1 MNPSIDLAATLL
13 LVGSAQA
20 FFFMLALLT
29 TNTENYNANRY
40 LAVLL
45 ALLGITLIDEFMT
58 WTHYYLSYPHLLGL
72 IWPTNY
78 LYAPFAYFYVK
89 SLTSMHKYRP
99 GKRMLLHLIP
109 FALDVLYNLPKYL
122 MTADQK
128 VDLMFRSERVS
139 IAHFLEPDTL
149 GPIIQMLFYL
159 IISVH
164 LLNVHARSIKD
175 RYSSIER
182 INLIWLRNLLI
193 ALFALWCMYLF
204 AELISP
210 LFGVVFQAWYALHV
224 IVVVVIFALG
234 FFGVRQPVIFA
245 GVRARIQEGAQSGI
259 SDGKSDRSAQI
270 EPGVGGKYRKSTLDD
285 ALRRAILEELRG
297 LMAAQ
302 RPYLDGDLALHKLAD
317 MMGISPNHLSEVIN
331 ANLNMNFFDF
341 INSYRVEEA
350 KRELAR
356 ETTGRVQNVL
366 TIALEAGFNSKSAFY
381 TAFKKHTDM
390 TPSQFRKAA
399 SSG

>member
-20 FFFMLALLT
+20 FFFVLALLT
-29 TNTENYNANRY
+29 THTENYNANRY
-40 LAVLL
+40 LALFLV
-45 ALLGITLIDEFMT
+45 LLGITLIDEFMT
-58 WTHYYLSYPHLLGL
+58 WTHYYHSYPHLLGL

-78 LYAPFAYFYVK
+78 LYAPVAYFYVK
-89 SLTSMHKYRP
+89 SLTSRHKFGP
-99 GKRMLLHLIP
+99 GKRMLWHMVP
-109 FALDVLYNLPKYL
+109 FVLDILYNLPKYL

-128 VDLMFRSERVS
+128 VELMFRSERVS

-149 GPIIQMLFYL
+149 GPIIQMLIYL

-164 LLNVHARSIKD
+164 LLNGHARSIKD
-175 RYSSIER
+175 TYSSIEH

-210 LFGVVFQAWYALHV
+210 LFGMVFQAWYALHV
-224 IVVVVIFALG
+224 IVVIVIFALG
-234 FFGVRQPVIFA
+234 YFGLRQPVIFA
-245 GVRARIQEGAQSGI
+245 GMPARIKADAQPVNSGNEAEH
-259 SDGKSDRSAQI
+259 STQKK
-270 EPGVGGKYRKSTLDD
+270 PGIDGKYRKSTLDE
-285 ALRRAILEELRG
+285 ALRGAILEELRG
-297 LMAAQ
+297 LMAAK
-302 RPYLDGDLALHKLAD
+302 RPYLEGELTLHKLAD
-317 MMGISPNHLSEVIN
+317 MMGISPNQLSEVIN
-331 ANLNMNFFDF
+331 ANLSMNFFDF
-341 INSYRVEEA
+341 VNSYRVEEA
-350 KRELAR
+350 KRKLAI
-356 ETTGRVQNVL
+356 ETKGRMQNIL

-399 SSG
+399 FDG